1 MLIRDLVS
9 EISPKFNNNNNN
21 NFALPLRDHVFQ
33 NFLEF
38 GIEGH
43 FRRENLTSF
52 LVG

>member
-1 MLIRDLVS
+1 MVCNLH
-9 EISPKFNNNNNN
+9 FQG
-21 NFALPLRDHVFQ
+21 DHVFQ